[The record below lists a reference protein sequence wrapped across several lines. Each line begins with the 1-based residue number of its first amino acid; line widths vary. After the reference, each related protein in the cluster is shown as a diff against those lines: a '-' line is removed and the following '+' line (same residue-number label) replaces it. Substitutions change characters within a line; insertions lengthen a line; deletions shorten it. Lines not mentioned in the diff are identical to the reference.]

1 MVIPLR
7 LSGRSQ
13 LTWSSCMRKTSLSL
27 FVAASLALGAASLAG
42 CQNTAATSPDTQTA
56 STGTLDERFSTVAES
71 LLMRGL
77 ERSPESSIYAGRY
90 ENAAT
95 LTIPDAERRA
105 ADLAFAKAGLAELA
119 AFNPEQLSASERI
132 DHMLLKNRFESAIWY
147 QDTFR
152 DWAWNPSRYNIAGPI
167 GLLLN
172 TPYAD
177 ENERLRTVMQRLEH
191 VPEYFV
197 AARANIAEP
206 TMEHVEL
213 AIVQSQGSLSVLG
226 ESLRERIAAS
236 GLSAEE
242 KATFNARIDAAHK
255 EITGWSDWLT
265 SEQATLAASGKSRSF
280 RIGAEQYEAKFAYDI
295 QSHFSAAEL
304 HQRAVDEKNR
314 LHEQMNTI
322 TVELW
327 PKYFSGTAMPDDRLE
342 RIGMLIDKLS
352 EQHVARDEFVDEIKR
367 QIPLLADFVREHE
380 LLDQD
385 ASRPLVVRET
395 PEYMRGGGAGASVSA
410 PGPFNPT
417 ADTYYNV
424 SPLDAYSDEQAES
437 FLREYNHWVLQV
449 LNIHEAIP
457 GHYTQLLHANK
468 SPSMVKSLI
477 GNGAMIEGWAVYAE
491 RMMLEAGW
499 GDQAP
504 EMWLM
509 YSKWNLR
516 VVTNAIL
523 DYQVHV
529 KDMSEASA
537 LDLLRREAFQEET
550 EAVNKW
556 RRVRLSQV
564 QLTSYFTGYA
574 EIYDFREQQKKRL
587 GKDFDLKAFHNRF
600 LSYGNA
606 PVAAIMELMAD

>member
-1 MVIPLR
+1 
-7 LSGRSQ
+7 
-13 LTWSSCMRKTSLSL
+13 MRKTTLSL
-27 FVAASLALGAASLAG
+27 LIAASLLGAGALSG
-42 CQNTAATSPDTQTA
+42 CQTAPVAADSKAAAVDADFA
-56 STGTLDERFSTVAES
+56 SVAES

-90 ENAAT
+90 DNAAT
-95 LTIPDAERRA
+95 LTIPDARQRA
-105 ADLAFAKAGLAELA
+105 ADLAFARAGLQELA
-119 AFNPEQLSASERI
+119 AFDPAQLSPAERI
-132 DHMLLKNRFESAIWY
+132 DHMLLKNRYEASIWY
-147 QDTFR
+147 QETFR
-152 DWAWNPSRYNIAGPI
+152 DWQWNPSRYNIAGPI

-177 ENERLRTVMQRLEH
+177 EDERLRTVMARLEH
-191 VPEYFV
+191 VPQYYA
-197 AARANIAEP
+197 AARANIADP
-206 TMEHVEL
+206 TAEHVEL
-213 AIVQSQGSLSVLG
+213 AIVQGRGSLSVLG
-226 ESLRERIAAS
+226 DPLRKQIADS
-236 GLSAEE
+236 GLDAAD
-242 KATFNARIDAAHK
+242 KATFNARIDAARSAIG
-255 EITGWSDWLT
+255 EWTGWL
-265 SEQATLAASGKSRSF
+265 EGLQAQQVAAGKARSF
-280 RIGAEQYEAKFAYDI
+280 RIGAEQYERKFAYDI
-295 QSHFSAAEL
+295 QSHFTAAQL

-314 LHEQMNTI
+314 LHGQMDKI

-327 PKYFSGTAMPDDRLE
+327 PKYFAGTAMPDDRLQ
-342 RIGMLIDKLS
+342 RIGMMIDKLS
-352 EQHVARDEFVDEIKR
+352 DRHVAPDEFFDEIKR
-367 QIPLLADFVREHE
+367 QIPLLAEFVRKHD

-385 ASRPLVVRET
+385 TSRPLVVRET

-417 ADTYYNV
+417 ANTYYNV
-424 SPLDAYSDEQAES
+424 SPLDDYSDEQAES
-437 FLREYNHWVLQV
+437 FLREYNHWVLQI

-468 SPSMVKSLI
+468 SPSLVKSLV

-499 GDQAP
+499 GEQAP

-509 YSKWNLR
+509 YGKWNLR

-523 DYQVHV
+523 DYEVHV
-529 KDMSEASA
+529 EGLSEAKA

-574 EIYDFREQQKKRL
+574 EIYDFREQQKQRL
-587 GKDFDLKAFHNRF
+587 GEDFDLKTFHNRF

-606 PVAAIMELMAD
+606 PVPAIMQLMAE

>member
-1 MVIPLR
+1 
-7 LSGRSQ
+7 
-13 LTWSSCMRKTSLSL
+13 MRKTCLSL
-27 FVAASLALGAASLAG
+27 FIAAGL
-42 CQNTAATSPDTQTA
+42 
-56 STGTLDERFSTVAES
+56 GTLAVGHAPLLHAQAPAAAVPAGQDARFAKAAES

-90 ENAAT
+90 DNAAI
-95 LTIPDAERRA
+95 LTIPDAARRA
-105 ADLAFAKAGLAELA
+105 DDLAFAKAGLAELA
-119 AFNPEQLSASERI
+119 AFDPQQLSPAQRI
-132 DHMLLKNRFESAIWY
+132 DHMLLKNRYESTIWY

-152 DWAWNPSRYNIAGPI
+152 DWAWNPSRYNVAGPI

-172 TPYAD
+172 TPYAEED
-177 ENERLRTVMQRLEH
+177 ARLRTVMQRIGQ
-191 VPEYFV
+191 VPTYYA
-197 AARANIAEP
+197 AARANIADP
-206 TMEHVEL
+206 TAEHVEL
-213 AIVQSQGSLSVLG
+213 AIVQSRGSLSVLDDP
-226 ESLRERIAAS
+226 LRQRIAAS
-236 GLSAEE
+236 GLGVAE
-242 KATFNARIDAAHK
+242 KTAFNTRIDAARAAIEAWTK
-255 EITGWSDWLT
+255 WLEA
-265 SEQATLAASGKSRSF
+265 EQAKQLASGKARSF

-295 QSHFSAAEL
+295 QSHFTAAQL
-304 HQRAVDEKNR
+304 HQRAMDEKNR
-314 LHEQMNTI
+314 LHAQMDTI
-322 TVELW
+322 TVSLW
-327 PKYFSGTAMPDDRLE
+327 PKYFAGTAMPADRLQ

-352 EQHVARDEFVDEIKR
+352 AQHVARDGFVDEIRR
-367 QIPLLADFVREHE
+367 QIPLLADFVREHD

-385 ASRPLVVRET
+385 TSRPLVVRET

-424 SPLDAYSDEQAES
+424 SPLDDYSAEQAES
-437 FLREYNHWVLQV
+437 FLREYNHWVLQI

-468 SPSMVKSLI
+468 SPSLVKSLV
-477 GNGAMIEGWAVYAE
+477 GNGAMIEGWAVYSE

-499 GDQAP
+499 GEQAP

-509 YSKWNLR
+509 YGKWNLR

-523 DYQVHV
+523 DYEVHV
-529 KDMSEASA
+529 QGLTEAKA

-574 EIYDFREQQKKRL
+574 EIYDFREQQKQRL
-587 GKDFDLKAFHNRF
+587 GADFDLKTFHNRF
-600 LSYGNA
+600 LSFGNA
-606 PVAAIMELMAD
+606 PVPAIVELMAD

>member
-1 MVIPLR
+1 
-7 LSGRSQ
+7 
-13 LTWSSCMRKTSLSL
+13 MRKTSLFL
-27 FVAASLALGAASLAG
+27 IIAASLVLGGGALSG
-42 CQNTAATSPDTQTA
+42 CQTSPAGADSHA
-56 STGTLDERFSTVAES
+56 AAVDADFAKVAES

-90 ENAAT
+90 DNAAT
-95 LTIPDAERRA
+95 LTIPDARQRA
-105 ADLAFAKAGLAELA
+105 ADLAFARAGLQELA
-119 AFNPEQLSASERI
+119 AFDPAQLSPAQRI
-132 DHMLLKNRFESAIWY
+132 DHMLLKNRYEASIWY
-147 QDTFR
+147 QETFR
-152 DWAWNPSRYNIAGPI
+152 DWQWNPSRYNIAGPI

-177 ENERLRTVMQRLEH
+177 EDERLRTVMARLEH
-191 VPEYFV
+191 VPEYYA
-197 AARANIAEP
+197 AARANIADP
-206 TMEHVEL
+206 TAERVEL
-213 AIVQSQGSLSVLG
+213 AIVQGRGSLSVLG
-226 ESLRERIAAS
+226 DPLRKQIADSSLDAAD
-236 GLSAEE
+236 
-242 KATFNARIDAAHK
+242 KATFNARIDAARAAIG
-255 EITGWSDWLT
+255 EWTGWL
-265 SEQATLAASGKSRSF
+265 EGVQARQVAAGKARSF
-280 RIGAEQYEAKFAYDI
+280 RIGAEQYERKFAYDI
-295 QSHFSAAEL
+295 QSHFTAAEL

-314 LHEQMNTI
+314 LHGQMDRI

-327 PKYFSGTAMPDDRLE
+327 PKYFAGTAMPDDRLQ
-342 RIGMLIDKLS
+342 RIGMMIDKLS
-352 EQHVARDEFVDEIKR
+352 ARHVARDGFFDEIKR
-367 QIPLLADFVREHE
+367 QIPLLADFVREHD

-417 ADTYYNV
+417 ANTYYNV
-424 SPLDAYSDEQAES
+424 SPLDDYSDEQAES
-437 FLREYNHWVLQV
+437 FLREYNHWVLQI

-468 SPSMVKSLI
+468 SPSLVKSLV

-499 GDQAP
+499 GGQAP

-509 YSKWNLR
+509 YGKWNLR

-523 DYQVHV
+523 DYEVHV
-529 KDMSEASA
+529 QGLTEARA

-574 EIYDFREQQKKRL
+574 EIYDFREQQKQRL
-587 GKDFDLKAFHNRF
+587 GADFDLKTFHNRF

-606 PVAAIMELMAD
+606 PVPAIMQLMAE

>member
-1 MVIPLR
+1 M
-7 LSGRSQ
+7 
-13 LTWSSCMRKTSLSL
+13 CKTSLSL
-27 FVAASLALGAASLAG
+27 IIAASLALGAGLLTG
-42 CQNTAATSPDTQTA
+42 CQTSPANAGSNAATVNADFA
-56 STGTLDERFSTVAES
+56 KVAES

-90 ENAAT
+90 DNAAT
-95 LTIPDAERRA
+95 LTIPDARQRA
-105 ADLAFAKAGLAELA
+105 ADLAFARAGLQELA
-119 AFNPEQLSASERI
+119 AFDPAQLSPAQRI
-132 DHMLLKNRFESAIWY
+132 DHMLLKNRYEASIWY
-147 QDTFR
+147 QETFR
-152 DWAWNPSRYNIAGPI
+152 DWQWNPSRYNIAGPI

-177 ENERLRTVMQRLEH
+177 EDERLRTVMARLEH
-191 VPEYFV
+191 VPQYYA
-197 AARANIAEP
+197 AARDNIADP
-206 TMEHVEL
+206 TAEHVEL
-213 AIVQSQGSLSVLG
+213 AIVQGRGSLSVLG
-226 ESLRERIAAS
+226 DPLRKQIADS
-236 GLSAEE
+236 GLNAAD
-242 KATFNARIDAAHK
+242 KATFNARIDAARAAIG
-255 EITGWSDWLT
+255 EWTGWL
-265 SEQATLAASGKSRSF
+265 EGVQAQQVAAGKARSF
-280 RIGAEQYEAKFAYDI
+280 RIGAEQYERKFAYDI
-295 QSHFSAAEL
+295 QSHFTAAQL

-314 LHEQMNTI
+314 LHGQMDKI

-327 PKYFSGTAMPDDRLE
+327 PKYFAGTAMPDDRLQ
-342 RIGMLIDKLS
+342 RIGMMIDKLS
-352 EQHVARDEFVDEIKR
+352 ARHVARDEFFDEIKR
-367 QIPLLADFVREHE
+367 QIPLLAEFVRKHD

-385 ASRPLVVRET
+385 TSRPLVVRET

-417 ADTYYNV
+417 ANTYYNV
-424 SPLDAYSDEQAES
+424 SPLDDYSDEQAES
-437 FLREYNHWVLQV
+437 FLREYNHWVLQI

-468 SPSMVKSLI
+468 SPSLVKSLV

-499 GDQAP
+499 GEQAP

-509 YSKWNLR
+509 YGKWNLR

-523 DYQVHV
+523 DYEVHV
-529 KDMSEASA
+529 EGLSEAKA

-574 EIYDFREQQKKRL
+574 EIYDFREQQKQQL
-587 GKDFDLKAFHNRF
+587 GEDFDLKTFHNRF

-606 PVAAIMELMAD
+606 PVPAIMQLMAE

>member
-1 MVIPLR
+1 
-7 LSGRSQ
+7 
-13 LTWSSCMRKTSLSL
+13 MRKTSLSL
-27 FVAASLALGAASLAG
+27 FIAASLVLGAGSLAG
-42 CQNTAATSPDTQTA
+42 CQTTTPGSPDPQAGAVETDFAQ
-56 STGTLDERFSTVAES
+56 VAES

-77 ERSPESSIYAGRY
+77 ARSPESSIYAGRY
-90 ENAAT
+90 GNAAT

-105 ADLAFAKAGLAELA
+105 ADLAFAKAGLQELA
-119 AFNPEQLSASERI
+119 AFDPARLSPAERI
-132 DHMLLKNRFESAIWY
+132 DHMLLKNRYEAGIWY
-147 QDTFR
+147 QETFR

-177 ENERLRTVMQRLEH
+177 EDERLRTVMARLER
-191 VPEYFV
+191 VPEYYA
-197 AARANIAEP
+197 AARANIADP
-206 TMEHVEL
+206 TAEHVEL
-213 AIVQSQGSLSVLG
+213 AIVQSRGSLSVLG
-226 ESLRERIAAS
+226 DPLRKQVADS
-236 GLSAEE
+236 GLDASD
-242 KATFNARIDAAHK
+242 KATFNARTDAARAAIG
-255 EITGWSDWLT
+255 EWTAWLEA
-265 SEQATLAASGKSRSF
+265 EQARQVASGKARSF
-280 RIGAEQYEAKFAYDI
+280 RIGAEQYERKFAFDI
-295 QSHFSAAEL
+295 QSHFTASQL

-314 LHEQMNTI
+314 LHGQMDRI

-327 PKYFSGTAMPDDRLE
+327 PKYFAGTAMPDDRLE
-342 RIGMLIDKLS
+342 RIGMMIDKLS
-352 EQHVARDEFVDEIKR
+352 ARHVARDGFFDEIKR
-367 QIPLLADFVREHE
+367 QIPLLADFVRQHD

-417 ADTYYNV
+417 ANTYYNV
-424 SPLDAYSDEQAES
+424 SPLDDYSDEQAES

-468 SPSMVKSLI
+468 SPSLVKSLV

-499 GDQAP
+499 GGQAP

-509 YSKWNLR
+509 YGKWNLR

-523 DYQVHV
+523 DYEVHV
-529 KDMSEASA
+529 QGLTEARA

-574 EIYDFREQQKKRL
+574 EIYDFREQQKQRL
-587 GKDFDLKAFHNRF
+587 GADFDLKTFHNRF

-606 PVAAIMELMAD
+606 PVPAIMQLMAE

>member
-1 MVIPLR
+1 
-7 LSGRSQ
+7 
-13 LTWSSCMRKTSLSL
+13 MRKTSLSL
-27 FVAASLALGAASLAG
+27 IIAASLALGAGLLTG
-42 CQNTAATSPDTQTA
+42 CQTSPANAGSNAATVNADFA
-56 STGTLDERFSTVAES
+56 KVAES

-90 ENAAT
+90 DNAAT
-95 LTIPDAERRA
+95 LTIPDARQRA
-105 ADLAFAKAGLAELA
+105 ADLAFARAGLQELA
-119 AFNPEQLSASERI
+119 AFDPAQLSPAQRI
-132 DHMLLKNRFESAIWY
+132 DHMLLKNRYEASIWY
-147 QDTFR
+147 QETFR
-152 DWAWNPSRYNIAGPI
+152 DWQWNPSRYNIAGPI

-177 ENERLRTVMQRLEH
+177 EDERLRTVMARLEH
-191 VPEYFV
+191 VPQYYA
-197 AARANIAEP
+197 AARANIADP
-206 TMEHVEL
+206 TAEHVEL
-213 AIVQSQGSLSVLG
+213 AIVQGRGSLSVLG
-226 ESLRERIAAS
+226 DPLRKQIADS
-236 GLSAEE
+236 GLNAAE
-242 KATFNARIDAAHK
+242 KATFNARIDTARAAIG
-255 EITGWSDWLT
+255 EWTGWL
-265 SEQATLAASGKSRSF
+265 EGVQAQQVAAGKARSF
-280 RIGAEQYEAKFAYDI
+280 RIGAEQYERKFAYDI
-295 QSHFSAAEL
+295 QSHFTAAQL

-314 LHEQMNTI
+314 LHGQMDKI

-327 PKYFSGTAMPDDRLE
+327 PKYFAGTAMPDDRLQ
-342 RIGMLIDKLS
+342 RIGMMIDKLS
-352 EQHVARDEFVDEIKR
+352 ARHVARDEFFDEIKR
-367 QIPLLADFVREHE
+367 QIPLLAEFVRKHD

-385 ASRPLVVRET
+385 TSRPLVVRET

-417 ADTYYNV
+417 ANTYYNV
-424 SPLDAYSDEQAES
+424 SPLDDYSDEQAES
-437 FLREYNHWVLQV
+437 FLREYNHWVLQI

-468 SPSMVKSLI
+468 SPSLVKSLV

-499 GDQAP
+499 GEQAP

-509 YSKWNLR
+509 YGKWNLR

-523 DYQVHV
+523 DYEVHV
-529 KDMSEASA
+529 EGLSEAKA

-574 EIYDFREQQKKRL
+574 EIYDFREQQKQQL
-587 GKDFDLKAFHNRF
+587 GEDFDLKTFHNRF

-606 PVAAIMELMAD
+606 PVPAIMQLMAE

>member
-1 MVIPLR
+1 
-7 LSGRSQ
+7 
-13 LTWSSCMRKTSLSL
+13 MRKTSLSL
-27 FVAASLALGAASLAG
+27 FVAASLALGAGALAG
-42 CQNTAATSPDTQTA
+42 TPSSQDQQAGAAGVEADFA
-56 STGTLDERFSTVAES
+56 TVADS

-90 ENAAT
+90 DTAAT

-105 ADLAFAKAGLAELA
+105 ADLAFAKAGLEELSV
-119 AFNPEQLSASERI
+119 FNPEQLSPAERI
-132 DHMLLKNRFESAIWY
+132 DYMLLKNRYEAGIWY
-147 QDTFR
+147 QETFR

-177 ENERLRTVMQRLEH
+177 EDERLRTVMQRIEH
-191 VPEYFV
+191 VPEYYA
-197 AARANIAEP
+197 AARANVDDP
-206 TMEHVEL
+206 TAEHVEL
-213 AIVQSQGSLSVLG
+213 AIVQSRGSLSVLG
-226 ESLRERIAAS
+226 DSLHEQIADS
-236 GLSAEE
+236 GLSDAD
-242 KATFNARIDAAHK
+242 KATFSTRIDAAHAA
-255 EITGWSDWLT
+255 INDWTTWLEG
-265 SEQATLAASGKSRSF
+265 EQTKQVASGEARSF
-280 RIGAEQYEAKFAYDI
+280 RIGPEQYEAKFAYDI
-295 QSHFSAAEL
+295 QSHFTAAQL

-314 LHEQMNTI
+314 LHEQMDAT

-327 PKYFSGTAMPDDRLE
+327 PKYFAGTAMPDEPLE
-342 RIGMLIDKLS
+342 RIGMMIDKLS
-352 EQHVARDEFVDEIKR
+352 AKHVARDEFFDEIKR
-367 QIPLLADFVREHE
+367 QIPLLAEFVTEHD

-385 ASRPLVVRET
+385 TSRPLVVRET

-417 ADTYYNV
+417 ANTYYNV
-424 SPLDAYSDEQAES
+424 SPLDDYSDEEAES

-468 SPSMVKSLI
+468 SPSMIKSLI

-499 GDQAP
+499 GEQAP

-509 YSKWNLR
+509 YGKWNLR

-523 DYQVHV
+523 DYEVHV
-529 KDMSEASA
+529 EGLSEEKA

-574 EIYDFREQQKKRL
+574 EIYDFREQQKQRM
-587 GKDFDLKAFHNRF
+587 GEDFDLKTFHNRF

-606 PVAAIMELMAD
+606 PVPAIVELMTD

>member
-1 MVIPLR
+1 
-7 LSGRSQ
+7 
-13 LTWSSCMRKTSLSL
+13 MRKTTLSL
-27 FVAASLALGAASLAG
+27 LIAASLLGAGALSG
-42 CQNTAATSPDTQTA
+42 CQTAPVAADSKAAAVDADFA
-56 STGTLDERFSTVAES
+56 SVAES

-90 ENAAT
+90 DNAAT
-95 LTIPDAERRA
+95 LTIPDARQRA
-105 ADLAFAKAGLAELA
+105 ADLAFARAGLEELA
-119 AFNPEQLSASERI
+119 AFDPAQLSPAERI
-132 DHMLLKNRFESAIWY
+132 DHMLLKNRYEASIWY
-147 QDTFR
+147 QETFR
-152 DWAWNPSRYNIAGPI
+152 DWQWNPSRYNIAGPI

-177 ENERLRTVMQRLEH
+177 EDERLRTVMARLEH
-191 VPEYFV
+191 VPEYYA
-197 AARANIAEP
+197 AARANIVDP
-206 TMEHVEL
+206 TAEHVEL
-213 AIVQSQGSLSVLG
+213 AIVQGRGSLSVLG
-226 ESLRERIAAS
+226 DPLRKQIADS
-236 GLSAEE
+236 GLDAAD
-242 KATFNARIDAAHK
+242 KATFNARIDAAR
-255 EITGWSDWLT
+255 
-265 SEQATLAASGKSRSF
+265 AARSF
-280 RIGAEQYEAKFAYDI
+280 RIGAEQYERKFAYDI
-295 QSHFSAAEL
+295 QSHFTAAQL

-314 LHEQMNTI
+314 LHGQMDRI

-327 PKYFSGTAMPDDRLE
+327 PKYFAGTAMPDDRLQ
-342 RIGMLIDKLS
+342 RIGMMIDKLS
-352 EQHVARDEFVDEIKR
+352 ARHVARDEFFDEIKR
-367 QIPLLADFVREHE
+367 QIPLLAEFVRKHD

-385 ASRPLVVRET
+385 TSRPLVVRET

-417 ADTYYNV
+417 ANTYYNV
-424 SPLDAYSDEQAES
+424 SPLDDYSDEQAES
-437 FLREYNHWVLQV
+437 FLREYNHWVLQI

-468 SPSMVKSLI
+468 SPSLVKSLV

-499 GDQAP
+499 GEQAP

-509 YSKWNLR
+509 YGKWNLR

-523 DYQVHV
+523 DYEVHV
-529 KDMSEASA
+529 EGLSEAKA

-574 EIYDFREQQKKRL
+574 EIYDFREQQKQRL
-587 GKDFDLKAFHNRF
+587 GEDFDLKTFHNRF

-606 PVAAIMELMAD
+606 PVPAIMQLMAE

>member
-1 MVIPLR
+1 
-7 LSGRSQ
+7 
-13 LTWSSCMRKTSLSL
+13 MRKTSLSL
-27 FVAASLALGAASLAG
+27 IIAASLALGAGALTG
-42 CQNTAATSPDTQTA
+42 CQTSPANAGSSAATVNADFA
-56 STGTLDERFSTVAES
+56 KVAES

-90 ENAAT
+90 DNAAT
-95 LTIPDAERRA
+95 LTIPDARQRA
-105 ADLAFAKAGLAELA
+105 ADLAFARAGLQELA
-119 AFNPEQLSASERI
+119 AFDPAQLSPAQRI
-132 DHMLLKNRFESAIWY
+132 DHMLLKNRYEASIWY
-147 QDTFR
+147 QETFR
-152 DWAWNPSRYNIAGPI
+152 DWQWNPSRYNIAGPI

-177 ENERLRTVMQRLEH
+177 EDERLRTVMARLEH
-191 VPEYFV
+191 VPQYYA
-197 AARANIAEP
+197 AARANIADP
-206 TMEHVEL
+206 TAEHVEL
-213 AIVQSQGSLSVLG
+213 AIVQGRGSLSVLG
-226 ESLRERIAAS
+226 DPLRKQIADS
-236 GLSAEE
+236 GLNAAE
-242 KATFNARIDAAHK
+242 KATFNARIDTARAAIG
-255 EITGWSDWLT
+255 EWTGWL
-265 SEQATLAASGKSRSF
+265 EGVQAQQVAAGKARSF
-280 RIGAEQYEAKFAYDI
+280 RIGAEQYERKFAYDI
-295 QSHFSAAEL
+295 QSHFTAAQL

-314 LHEQMNTI
+314 LHGQMDKI

-327 PKYFSGTAMPDDRLE
+327 PKYFAGTAMPDDRLQ
-342 RIGMLIDKLS
+342 RIGMMIDKLS
-352 EQHVARDEFVDEIKR
+352 ARHVARDEFFDEIKR
-367 QIPLLADFVREHE
+367 QIPLLAEFVRKHD

-385 ASRPLVVRET
+385 TSRPLVVRET

-417 ADTYYNV
+417 ANTYYNV
-424 SPLDAYSDEQAES
+424 SPLDDYSDEQAES
-437 FLREYNHWVLQV
+437 FLREYNHWVLQI

-468 SPSMVKSLI
+468 SPSLVKSLV

-499 GDQAP
+499 GEQAP

-509 YSKWNLR
+509 YGKWNLR

-523 DYQVHV
+523 DYEVHV
-529 KDMSEASA
+529 EGLSEAKA

-574 EIYDFREQQKKRL
+574 EIYDFREQQKQQL
-587 GKDFDLKAFHNRF
+587 GEDFDLKTFHNRF

-606 PVAAIMELMAD
+606 PVPAIMQLMAE

>member
-1 MVIPLR
+1 
-7 LSGRSQ
+7 
-13 LTWSSCMRKTSLSL
+13 MRKTSLSL
-27 FVAASLALGAASLAG
+27 FVATGLALGAGALAG
-42 CQNTAATSPDTQTA
+42 CQTTTPISQDSLAAAP
-56 STGTLDERFSTVAES
+56 GELDARFAKVAES

-90 ENAAT
+90 DNAAT

-119 AFNPEQLSASERI
+119 AFDPARLSSAERI
-132 DHMLLKNRFESAIWY
+132 DHMLLKNRYEASIWY
-147 QDTFR
+147 QEAFR
-152 DWAWNPSRYNIAGPI
+152 DWAWNPSRYNIAGPV

-172 TPYAD
+172 TPYAEED
-177 ENERLRTVMQRLEH
+177 ERLRTVMQRLEH
-191 VPEYFV
+191 VPEYFA
-197 AARANIAEP
+197 AARANIHDP
-206 TMEHVEL
+206 TAEHVEL
-213 AIVQSQGSLSVLG
+213 AIVQSRGSLSVLG
-226 ESLRERIAAS
+226 EPLRERIAAS
-236 GLSAEE
+236 GLDAAD
-242 KATFNARIDAAHK
+242 KATFNARIDAARAA
-255 EITGWSDWLT
+255 IGDWTTWLEG
-265 SEQATLAASGKSRSF
+265 EQASQAASGKARSF

-295 QSHFSAAEL
+295 QSHFTAAQL
-304 HQRAVDEKNR
+304 HQRAVNEKNH
-314 LHEQMNTI
+314 LHDQMDEI

-327 PKYFSGTAMPDDRLE
+327 PKYFAGTAMPDDRLE
-342 RIGMLIDKLS
+342 RIGMMIDKLS
-352 EQHVARDEFVDEIKR
+352 AQHVARDQFFDEIKR
-367 QIPLLADFVREHE
+367 QIPLLADFVREHD

-385 ASRPLVVRET
+385 TSRPLVVRET

-417 ADTYYNV
+417 ANTYYNV

-468 SPSMVKSLI
+468 SPSLVKSLV

-509 YSKWNLR
+509 YDKWNLR

-523 DYQVHV
+523 DYEVHV
-529 KDMSEASA
+529 QGLSEAKA

-574 EIYDFREQQKKRL
+574 EIYDFRERQKQRL
-587 GKDFDLKAFHNRF
+587 GTDFDLKTFHNRF

-606 PVAAIMELMAD
+606 PVPAIMELMAE

>member
-1 MVIPLR
+1 
-7 LSGRSQ
+7 
-13 LTWSSCMRKTSLSL
+13 MRKTSLSL
-27 FVAASLALGAASLAG
+27 FIAASLALGAGALSG
-42 CQNTAATSPDTQTA
+42 CQTAPS
-56 STGTLDERFSTVAES
+56 STERQAGVVDAEFAKVAES
-71 LLMRGL
+71 LLMRAL

-90 ENAAT
+90 DNAAT

-105 ADLAFAKAGLAELA
+105 ADLAFAKAGLQELA
-119 AFNPEQLSASERI
+119 AFDPAQLSPAQRI
-132 DHMLLKNRFESAIWY
+132 DHMLLKNRYESSIWY
-147 QDTFR
+147 QETFR
-152 DWAWNPSRYNIAGPI
+152 DWQWNPSRYNIAGPI

-177 ENERLRTVMQRLEH
+177 EDERLRTVMARLEH
-191 VPEYFV
+191 VPEYYA
-197 AARANIAEP
+197 AARANIADP
-206 TMEHVEL
+206 TVEHVEL
-213 AIVQSQGSLSVLG
+213 AIVQARGSLSVLG
-226 ESLRERIAAS
+226 DPLRKQVADS
-236 GLSAEE
+236 GLDGTD
-242 KATFNARIDAAHK
+242 KATLNARIDAARAAID
-255 EITGWSDWLT
+255 EWTSWL
-265 SEQATLAASGKSRSF
+265 EGVQAKQVASGKARSF
-280 RIGAEQYEAKFAYDI
+280 RIGAEQYERKFAYDI
-295 QSHFSAAEL
+295 QSHFTAAQL

-314 LHEQMNTI
+314 LHEQMDKI

-327 PKYFSGTAMPDDRLE
+327 PKYFTGTAMPDDRLQ
-342 RIGMLIDKLS
+342 RIGMMIDKLS
-352 EQHVARDEFVDEIKR
+352 ARHVARDEFFDEIKR
-367 QIPLLADFVREHE
+367 QIPLLADFVRKHD

-417 ADTYYNV
+417 ANTYYNV
-424 SPLDAYSDEQAES
+424 SPLDDYSAEQAES

-468 SPSMVKSLI
+468 SPSLVKSLV

-499 GDQAP
+499 GEQAP

-509 YSKWNLR
+509 YGKWNLR

-529 KDMSEASA
+529 EGMTEAKA

-574 EIYDFREQQKKRL
+574 EIYDFREQQKQRL
-587 GKDFDLKAFHNRF
+587 GTDFDLKTFHNRF

-606 PVAAIMELMAD
+606 PVPAIMQLMAE

>member
-1 MVIPLR
+1 
-7 LSGRSQ
+7 
-13 LTWSSCMRKTSLSL
+13 MRKTSLSL
-27 FVAASLALGAASLAG
+27 FVATSLALGAGALAG
-42 CQNTAATSPDTQTA
+42 CQTTTPSSQNSQAGSPETVDA
-56 STGTLDERFSTVAES
+56 RFAELAES

-90 ENAAT
+90 DNAGS
-95 LTIPDAERRA
+95 LTIPDAARRA
-105 ADLAFAKAGLAELA
+105 SDLAFAKAGLAELA
-119 AFNPEQLSASERI
+119 KFDAARLSPAERI
-132 DHMLLKNRFESAIWY
+132 DHMLLKNRYESSIWY
-147 QDTFR
+147 QETFR

-177 ENERLRTVMQRLEH
+177 EDERLRAVMQRLEH
-191 VPEYFV
+191 VPQYFA
-197 AARANIAEP
+197 AARANIADP
-206 TMEHVEL
+206 TAEHVEL
-213 AIVQSQGSLSVLG
+213 AIVQSRGSLSVLG
-226 ESLRERIAAS
+226 DPLRKQIAAS
-236 GLSAEE
+236 GLTAAEQ
-242 KATFNARIDAAHK
+242 AAFNARIDAARSAID
-255 EITGWSDWLT
+255 EWTVWLQG
-265 SEQATLAASGKSRSF
+265 EQARQTASGKARSF
-280 RIGAEQYEAKFAYDI
+280 RIGAEQYETKFAYDI
-295 QSHFSAAEL
+295 QSHFTAAEL
-304 HQRAVDEKNR
+304 HQRAVDEKHR
-314 LHEQMNTI
+314 LHEQMDGI

-327 PKYFSGTAMPDDRLE
+327 PKYLAGTKMPSDRLD
-342 RIGMLIDKLS
+342 RIGMMIDKLS
-352 EQHVARDEFVDEIKR
+352 GQHVARDQFFNEIKR
-367 QIPLLADFVREHE
+367 QIPLLADFVREHD

-395 PEYMRGGGAGASVSA
+395 PEYMRGSGAGASVSA

-417 ADTYYNV
+417 ANTYYNV
-424 SPLDAYSDEQAES
+424 SPLDAYSAEEAES

-499 GDQAP
+499 GEQAP

-509 YSKWNLR
+509 YGKWNLR

-529 KDMSEASA
+529 EGMSETQA

-574 EIYDFREQQKKRL
+574 EIFDFREQQKKQL
-587 GKDFDLKAFHNRF
+587 GADFDLKTFHNRF

-606 PVAAIMELMAD
+606 PVPAIMELMSE